1 MTLTRLKGKKNQ
13 HQQIIDQLNA
23 QIEKDVAQIMEGRM
37 REATQNK
44 LISKMQNELIELRSA
59 QNNSASDAATN
70 QWENIQFI

>member
-70 QWENIQFI
+70 Q